1 VTTQPDTDAPPTDA
15 EFVAA
20 FGPLS
25 DSSRPPTTPQT
36 EAGGWF
42 DPVTGDGYAPDQ
54 PRPSKHAEH
63 DRCYWAGYEE
73 GKRAAAGAL
82 PSVERMT
89 EAVRAVVPFP
99 NTWRSTDDAARRY
112 AEMILARLAAAPPEA
127 SER

>member
-1 VTTQPDTDAPPTDA
+1 MTPA
-15 EFVAA
+15 
-20 FGPLS
+20 
-25 DSSRPPTTPQT
+25 DSPRPPTTPHT
-36 EAGGWF
+36 EAGRDLLTVHGWIF
-42 DPVTGDGYAPDQ
+42 DPGHLERYILAIE
-54 PRPSKHAEH
+54 RE
-63 DRCYWAGYEE
+63 
-73 GKRAAAGAL
+73 AAAGAL